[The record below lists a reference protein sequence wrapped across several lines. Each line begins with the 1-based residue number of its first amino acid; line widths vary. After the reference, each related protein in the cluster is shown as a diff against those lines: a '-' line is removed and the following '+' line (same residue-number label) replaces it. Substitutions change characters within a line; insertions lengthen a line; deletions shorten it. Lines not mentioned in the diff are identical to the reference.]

1 MKVSQL
7 LLDVR
12 DMQDIR
18 DSTFKC
24 WLKAAKP
31 IADVEVS
38 DIDRMTVNRYW
49 KSQLKPIGT
58 LSPETLRRRLSL
70 LTGIWNMATED
81 EIIDV
86 PNYWSK
92 ASRKIKLGTDYNRLG
107 KEYPVRPFSY
117 YGRYQT
123 DPIFLAI
130 WFHGFRIGEIAGLL
144 PNEIRFDNQI
154 PYFRIKRNSVRD
166 IKPGAARDV
175 PIHPEFYAHVNRLT
189 TDYSMYPGKNWSQM
203 FSERM
208 QLPKGEAAHSL
219 RHNFITRCR
228 SAELQDSMISKLV
241 GHKINGM
248 TARYG
253 TWTLED
259 KLKAIRQVRQ

>member
-7 LLDVR
+7 LTNVR

-18 DSTFKC
+18 ESTWKC

-31 IADVEVS
+31 IAEVEVK
-38 DIDRMTVNRYW
+38 DIDRLTVNRYW

-70 LTGIWNMATED
+70 LTGIWNMAIED
-81 EIIDV
+81 ELIDT
-86 PNYWSK
+86 PNYWTK
-92 ASRKIKLGTDYNRLG
+92 ASKKIKIVKDYDKYG
-107 KEYPVRPFSY
+107 KEYPVRPFSFY
-117 YGRYQT
+117 KRYHA

-144 PNEIRFDNQI
+144 PQEIRFDNNV
-154 PYFRIKRNSVRD
+154 PYFKIKNNTNRTV
-166 IKPGAARDV
+166 KPRASRDV
-175 PIHPEFYAHVNRLT
+175 PIHPEFYPYVEQLQ
-189 TDYSMYPGKNWSQM
+189 TDYSQYPGKNWSQM
-203 FSERM
+203 FNERLG
-208 QLPKGEAAHSL
+208 LPKGEAAHSL

-241 GHKINGM
+241 GHKISGM

-259 KLKAIRQVRQ
+259 KLKAIRQVRS